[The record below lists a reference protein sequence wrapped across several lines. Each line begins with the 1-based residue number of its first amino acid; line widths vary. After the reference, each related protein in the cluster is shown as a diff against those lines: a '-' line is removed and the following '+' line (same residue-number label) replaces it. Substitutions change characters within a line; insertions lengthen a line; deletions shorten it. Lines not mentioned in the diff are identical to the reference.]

1 MSLTVVPL
9 YAAALSILFVALSV
23 RVIRMRRTHGIALGV
38 AGDAELE
45 RRVRVQGNF
54 VEYVPLALVL
64 LTIAELRGVPP
75 FLLHALCLCLL
86 AARASHAWG
95 VSHTPENFRFR
106 VAGMAGTFTVIVG
119 TALLLVLG

>member
-1 MSLTVVPL
+1 
-9 YAAALSILFVALSV
+9 
-23 RVIRMRRTHGIALGV
+23 MRRTHGIALGM
-38 AGDAELE
+38 AGNAELE

-64 LTIAELRGVPP
+64 LTMAELRGATP

>member
-1 MSLTVVPL
+1 MPLTVVPL
-9 YAAALSILFVALSV
+9 YAAALSVLFVVLSI
-23 RVIRMRRTHGIALGV
+23 RVIRMRRTRRIALGV

-64 LTIAELRGVPP
+64 LTMAELRGAPP

-95 VSHTPENFRFR
+95 VSHTPENYRYR
-106 VAGMAGTFTVIVG
+106 VAGMVGTFTAIVG

>member
-1 MSLTVVPL
+1 MPLIVLPL
-9 YAAALSILFVALSV
+9 YAAALSVLFVVLSI
-23 RVIRMRRTHGIALGV
+23 RVIRMRRTRRIALGV

-64 LTIAELRGVPP
+64 LTMAELRGAPP

-95 VSHTPENFRFR
+95 VSHTPENYRYR
-106 VAGMAGTFTVIVG
+106 VAGMVGTFTAIVG

>member
-1 MSLTVVPL
+1 MPLTVVPL
-9 YAAALSILFVALSV
+9 YAAALSVLFVVLSI
-23 RVIRMRRTHGIALGV
+23 RVIRMRRTRRIVLGV

-64 LTIAELRGVPP
+64 LTMAELRGAPP

-95 VSHTPENFRFR
+95 VSHTPENYRYR
-106 VAGMAGTFTVIVG
+106 VAGMVGTFTAIVG